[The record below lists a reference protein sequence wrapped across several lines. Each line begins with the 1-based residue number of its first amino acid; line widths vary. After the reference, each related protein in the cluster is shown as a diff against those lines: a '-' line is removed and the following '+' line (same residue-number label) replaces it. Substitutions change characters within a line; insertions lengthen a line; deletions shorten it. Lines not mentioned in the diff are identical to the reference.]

1 MTKFKL
7 AINHEEREFEV
18 TRQGDQIVVKD
29 GTNTAVFH
37 LLPASNQ
44 PYTLI
49 WQKENGERR
58 QIQLAGHK
66 NGDVRQMW
74 VNGRTFQAERIRER
88 GSGGSSADASLAA
101 TIPAVVSQILVNQG
115 DSVNEGE
122 TLILL
127 ESMKMIIPIHA
138 PYSGTVASLNCTVG
152 ESVQAG
158 VQLIH
163 LTKTKEKE

>member
-18 TRQGDQIVVKD
+18 TRQGNEIIVRD
-29 GTNTAVFH
+29 GENTAVFQ
-37 LLPASNQ
+37 LTPSPNQ
-44 PYTLI
+44 PHTLI
-49 WQKENGERR
+49 WQKENGERQ
-58 QIQLAGHK
+58 QIQVAGHK
-66 NGDVRQMW
+66 NGDLRQMW

-88 GSGGSSADASLAA
+88 GSGGSSGDASLAA
-101 TIPAVVSQILVNQG
+101 TIPAVVSQILVNEG
-115 DSVNEGE
+115 DTVSEGE

-138 PYSGTVASLNCTVG
+138 PYGGTVTSFNCTVG

-158 VQLIH
+158 IQLIQ
-163 LTKTKEKE
+163 LTQNKENE

>member
-7 AINHEEREFEV
+7 AIHNEEREFEV
-18 TRQGDQIVVKD
+18 TRQGNKITLDD

-37 LLPASNQ
+37 LTPTANQ

-49 WQKENGERR
+49 WEKDNGKR
-58 QIQLAGHK
+58 QQILAAGHK
-66 NGDVRQMW
+66 NGDKRQMW

-88 GSGGSSADASLAA
+88 GSGGNSTDASLAA
-101 TIPAVVSQILVNQG
+101 TIPAVVSQILVNEG
-115 DSVNEGE
+115 DNVNEGE

-138 PYSGTVASLNCTVG
+138 PYSGTVTTLNCTVG

-158 VQLIH
+158 VQLIN
-163 LTKTKEKE
+163 LTNSKKDL